1 MKDFKVIEVKR
12 SIFED
17 NDADAAKLRNEL
29 KSEGTF
35 LLNLMS
41 SPGAGKTTTL
51 KRTIGMLKD
60 EMQIGVMEADI
71 DSDVDAQA
79 ISDTGV
85 RAIQIHTFFVVQDT
99 NHRVCHRFID
109 YICEFRCKRDTQ
121 TVCILPTKTSC

>member
-17 NDADAAKLRNEL
+17 NNADADKLRAEL

-51 KRTIGMLKD
+51 KTHDLHAQRRD
-60 EMQIGVMEADI
+60 EDW
-71 DSDVDAQA
+71 
-79 ISDTGV
+79 
-85 RAIQIHTFFVVQDT
+85 
-99 NHRVCHRFID
+99 CHGSR
-109 YICEFRCKRDTQ
+109 Y
-121 TVCILPTKTSC
+121 

>member
-17 NDADAAKLRNEL
+17 NNADADKLRAEL

-51 KRTIGMLKD
+51 KRTISMLKD
-60 EMQIGVMEADI
+60 EMKIGVMEADI

-79 ISDTGV
+79 IRCACHPDPYRRNVPSGCGHDKTGNPGV
-85 RAIQIHTFFVVQDT
+85 R
-99 NHRVCHRFID
+99 N
-109 YICEFRCKRDTQ
+109 KR
-121 TVCILPTKTSC
+121 P

>member
-17 NDADAAKLRNEL
+17 NNADADKLRAEL

-51 KRTIGMLKD
+51 KRTIFHAQRRD
-60 EMQIGVMEADI
+60 EDW
-71 DSDVDAQA
+71 
-79 ISDTGV
+79 
-85 RAIQIHTFFVVQDT
+85 
-99 NHRVCHRFID
+99 CHGSR
-109 YICEFRCKRDTQ
+109 Y
-121 TVCILPTKTSC
+121 

>member
-17 NDADAAKLRNEL
+17 NNADADRLREQL

-51 KRTIGMLKD
+51 K
-60 EMQIGVMEADI
+60 E
-71 DSDVDAQA
+71 
-79 ISDTGV
+79 
-85 RAIQIHTFFVVQDT
+85 
-99 NHRVCHRFID
+99 NN
-109 YICEFRCKRDTQ
+109 
-121 TVCILPTKTSC
+121 

>member
-17 NDADAAKLRNEL
+17 NNADADKLRAEL

-51 KRTIGMLKD
+51 KRTISMLKD
-60 EMQIGVMEADI
+60 EMKIGVMEQI
-71 DSDVDAQA
+71 LTSVWTHRRSVRPVCVPSRSIQA
-79 ISDTGV
+79 EC
-85 RAIQIHTFFVVQDT
+85 AIWMRT
-99 NHRVCHRFID
+99 
-109 YICEFRCKRDTQ
+109 
-121 TVCILPTKTSC
+121 

>member
-17 NDADAAKLRNEL
+17 NNADADRLREQL

-51 KRTIGMLKD
+51 KRTAVLQLCPGRNR
-60 EMQIGVMEADI
+60 
-71 DSDVDAQA
+71 S
-79 ISDTGV
+79 
-85 RAIQIHTFFVVQDT
+85 R
-99 NHRVCHRFID
+99 
-109 YICEFRCKRDTQ
+109 Y
-121 TVCILPTKTSC
+121 